1 MIHSQDLELTVI
13 VPTRDRPQLFAAAVQ
28 SVLASLPECAE
39 VLVVDNRSVL
49 PVASW
54 AADLDP
60 RLRVT
65 TSEAESGAAGARN
78 WGVAHARGRRILF
91 LDDDDL
97 MMPGYP
103 TWVLEQQSDNG
114 FAPTLSFRGM
124 TAPSIGA
131 YLGGPGK
138 AVVDVRPFRR
148 QIAGLGCGF
157 WIDRAAFLT
166 VGEIAE
172 DIRVNEDTEFSI
184 RLLRAGLRG
193 LRAPAPAVM
202 VRQHDGLGRERGH
215 LTAAAKAGERAGFF
229 GMIVSRHAD
238 WLTQR
243 PDAAKHLLQRQ
254 LKTAGAG
261 ARRSGCAGGFVH
273 AAGSTTSAVAAV
285 LLLGRVDFVSAQ
297 APLASASSRLA
308 QTRPTVASSSP

>member
-1 MIHSQDLELTVI
+1 MIHSQDLDLTVI
-13 VPTRDRPQLFAAAVQ
+13 VPTRDRPQLLAAAVQ
-28 SVLASLPECAE
+28 SALVSLPKCAE
-39 VLVVDNRSVL
+39 VLVVNDRSVL

-54 AADLDP
+54 AADLDA

-97 MMPGYP
+97 MIPGYP
-103 TWVLEQQSDNG
+103 TWVLEQQSDYG
-114 FAPTLSFRGM
+114 FAPILSFRG
-124 TAPSIGA
+124 TAVPVIGM
-131 YLGGPGK
+131 YPGGQGK
-138 AVVDVRPFRR
+138 PIVDVRPFRH
-148 QIAGLGCGF
+148 QVAGLGCGF
-157 WIDRAAFLT
+157 WIDREAFLAT
-166 VGEIAE
+166 GGIAE
-172 DIRVNEDTEFSI
+172 DIAVNEDTEFSI

-202 VRQHDGLGRERGH
+202 VRQHDGLAGERGH

-229 GMIVSRHAD
+229 GMILSRHAD

-254 LKTAGAG
+254 LKLLARARDGAG
-261 ARRSGCAGGFVH
+261 AR
-273 AAGSTTSAVAAV
+273 AALAT
-285 LLLGRVDFVSAQ
+285 
-297 APLASASSRLA
+297 PLAAPHRLSLRFYYLAELVSSWVR
-308 QTRPTVASSSP
+308 RR